1 MRILIDTNIFIHLED
16 SSKILE
22 DSLGELFRL
31 AYENKHEIVVHP
43 ASFDDI
49 KKDKD
54 EKRKEISFSRVR
66 KYPVL
71 KGPPEPGDLEL
82 KGLGLSEIT
91 RNDRIDNLI
100 LYAVFKDAANILV
113 TEDREIHKKAAILG
127 LSDRVHYIQQ
137 AAEFLRRLYSS
148 IPVHL
153 PNIEEMELHQIDL
166 NCNFFDSLR
175 GDYSKFDEW
184 YKKSSREGRKAWV
197 HKNERG
203 RLGAICIYKE
213 EQNPIITNGNT
224 SIPGRVLK
232 LCTFK
237 VEEAMRGRKLGELL
251 LKAAFR
257 YATDNKIEHIY
268 ITMKPGT
275 QNYLEDMC
283 EEFGFYRFGVYT
295 DNRDDVFVKDHFV
308 TPPDNGLAPL
318 DYNVHY
324 FPHYKCGKNINKYVV
339 PIRPEFHGL
348 LFPEIEP
355 QPSLIVGST
364 AGNAIK
370 QAYLCHARLHGI
382 SPGDI
387 LLFYRSQ
394 DLHAITSL
402 GIVEVSTDLQE
413 QEKII
418 QMVSKRTVYTYEDI
432 KKMAEKKTKV
442 ILFRLA
448 KHFSHPI
455 SYKWLSSNGVVRGN
469 IQTIRG
475 ISHESFT
482 KIMREFAPSGCVH
495 AH

>member
-1 MRILIDTNIFIHLED
+1 MRILIDTNIIIHLED
-16 SSKILE
+16 SSKILD
-22 DSLGELFRL
+22 DSLSELFRL
-31 AYENKHEIVVHP
+31 AYENRHEIVIHP

-49 KKDKD
+49 KKDRN

-82 KGLGLSEIT
+82 KSLGLSAIT
-91 RNDRIDNLI
+91 KNDHIDNLI
-100 LYAVFKDAANILV
+100 LYAVYKDAVNILV
-113 TEDREIHKKAAILG
+113 TEDREMHKKAAFLG

-148 IPVHL
+148 IPVSL
-153 PNIEEMELHQIDL
+153 PNIEEAALYQIDL
-166 NCNFFDSLR
+166 RNSFFDSLR
-175 GDYSKFDEW
+175 EDYSKFDEW
-184 YKKSSREGRKAWV
+184 YKMASREGRKAWV
-197 HKNERG
+197 HRNEKG
-203 RLGAICIYKE
+203 ELGAICIYKE
-213 EQNPIITNGNT
+213 EKDPIITTENI

-237 VEEAMRGRKLGELL
+237 VEERMRGRKLGELL

-268 ITMKPGT
+268 ITMKPGK

-283 EEFGFYRFGVYT
+283 EEFGFYRFGKYI
-295 DNRDDVFVKDHFV
+295 DNRDDVFIKEHFIM
-308 TPPDNGLAPL
+308 PPDTELTPL
-318 DYNVHY
+318 EYNVHY
-324 FPHYKCGKNINKYVV
+324 FPHFKSDKNVKKYIV
-339 PIRPEFHGL
+339 PIRPKFHGI

-370 QAYLCHARLHGI
+370 QAYLCHARIHGI

-394 DLHAITSL
+394 DLRAITSL
-402 GIVEVSTDLQE
+402 GIVELSTDLQE
-413 QEKII
+413 LEKII
-418 QMVSKRTVYTYEDI
+418 QIVSKRTVYTFTDI

-442 ILFRLA
+442 ILFRLSE
-448 KHFSHPI
+448 HFSLPI
-455 SYKWLSSNGVVRGN
+455 SYKWLITNEVVRGN

-482 KIMREFAPSGCVH
+482 KIMQEFAPSSCIH